1 MAKQLKVS
9 NITSLHAKEFA
20 MRPIIVTTSDNQEF
34 EVQIQEK
41 INDTTIMELISELT
55 ERSNYCK
62 KNDIEFNPI
71 LNTYV
76 LLIKYFTNIK
86 FNNYKAIEKQLSHEI
101 SIINKLLDLN
111 LFTQIVSHFDKE
123 TMDKIQEAFGTYAKQ
138 TNIITNNIMIENLKR
153 QVDDVEVVIDEE
165 EL

>member
-1 MAKQLKVS
+1 MAKQLKAS

-20 MRPIIVTTSDNQEF
+20 MRMIIVTTSDNQEF

-41 INDTTIMELISELT
+41 INDTKIMELIADLT
-55 ERSNYCK
+55 ERSNYCTE
-62 KNDIEFNPI
+62 NNIEFNPI

-86 FNNYKAIEKQLSHEI
+86 FNNYKVIEKQFSHEI
-101 SIINKLLDLN
+101 SIINKLIDLN

-123 TMDKIQEAFGTYAKQ
+123 TMDKIQEAFEIYAKQ
-138 TNIITNNIMIENLKR
+138 TNIITNNIMLENLKR
-153 QVDDVEVVIDEE
+153 EIDTEVIINEE
-165 EL
+165 KL

>member
-1 MAKQLKVS
+1 MAKQLKAS
-9 NITSLHAKEFA
+9 NIASLHAKEFT

-86 FNNYKAIEKQLSHEI
+86 FNNYKVIEKQLSHEI

-111 LFTQIVSHFDKE
+111 LFTQIVSYFDKE
-123 TMDKIQEAFGTYAKQ
+123 TMDKIQESFGLYAKQ
-138 TNIITNNIMIENLKR
+138 TNIITNNIMLENLKR
-153 QVDDVEVVIDEE
+153 EIDTEVIINEE
-165 EL
+165 KL